1 MSGPLSGLRV
11 LDISN
16 VIAGPFAAA
25 LLGDF
30 GAEVLKV
37 ELPARENAGGD
48 PLRAMPP
55 HKDGK
60 PLLWKAVNR
69 NKQAIT
75 LDLRKPEGQALF
87 RRLLPRFDVLIENYR
102 PGTLDRWNLGKEAL
116 WKEQPR
122 LVILRVTGFGQTGP
136 YSGYAGF
143 ARLFE
148 AYAGLTYITRAPGEP
163 PMHPGYPIGDPVG
176 GVFGAF
182 GVLAALM
189 HRANHPDAAGQEID
203 LSCTEAMM
211 RLLEVLPI
219 KYDQLGQVHE
229 PIGNGNA
236 YVSPGGMFRSADGEW
251 LSFTAA
257 TQNVFE
263 RFCRLIGRPE
273 LIADP
278 KFANNPLRMGHQ
290 QELNAIKRDVRRM
303 GRRISNRQSEMLQ
316 ARLDRL
322 GQKLRWERAEAR
334 SDNGWQSDPRFAT
347 QYDASRY
354 YRADPRYTERRLG
367 PQDEVYRGSDGR
379 YYCKRSDGT
388 TGLIIGA
395 AGGALLGNVI
405 DGGRDRTAGTLLGG
419 ALGAI
424 LGKSIEQNNDVRCK

>member
-1 MSGPLSGLRV
+1 MKGPLEGLKV

-30 GAEVLKV
+30 GADVLKV
-37 ELPARENAGGD
+37 EVPGGGD
-48 PLRAMPP
+48 TLRGLPP
-55 HKDGK
+55 HKEGK

-69 NKQAIT
+69 NKRAIT

-87 RRLLPRFDVLIENYR
+87 RKLLPRFDVLVENYR
-102 PGTLDRWNLGKEAL
+102 PGTLDRWGLDKSTL
-116 WKEQPR
+116 WTLQPK

-148 AYAGLTYITRAPGEP
+148 AYAGLTYITRAPGDP
-163 PMHPGYPIGDPVG
+163 PMHPGYPIGDPIG

-182 GVLAALM
+182 GVLAALL
-189 HRANHPDAAGQEID
+189 HRAKHPEAPGQEID

-219 KYDQLGQVHE
+219 EYDQLGQVHE

-236 YVSPGGMFRSADGEW
+236 YVAPGGVFRAGDGEW

-257 TQNVFE
+257 TQSVFE
-263 RFCRLIGRPE
+263 RFCKLIGREE

-278 KFANNPLRMGHQ
+278 RYASNPLRMQHSK
-290 QELNAIKRDVRRM
+290 ELNAIVAAWIGERPCRDAIRELSEAGVSVAPVY
-303 GRRISNRQSEMLQ
+303 SNRDIAEDAHFLYRQSITRVKD
-316 ARLDRL
+316 ADFGSVAVPCVVPRLSATP
-322 GQKLRWERAEAR
+322 GEAR
-334 SDNGWQSDPRFAT
+334 TSGPAHGAHNSEIYGGMLGLSEAEQSDL
-347 QYDASRY
+347 
-354 YRADPRYTERRLG
+354 RR
-367 PQDEVYRGSDGR
+367 DG
-379 YYCKRSDGT
+379 
-388 TGLIIGA
+388 
-395 AGGALLGNVI
+395 VI
-405 DGGRDRTAGTLLGG
+405 
-419 ALGAI
+419 
-424 LGKSIEQNNDVRCK
+424 

>member
-1 MSGPLSGLRV
+1 MNGPLQGLRV

-37 ELPARENAGGD
+37 ELPGGGD
-48 PLRAMPP
+48 PLRGLPP

-87 RRLLPRFDVLIENYR
+87 GRLLPRFDVLIENYR
-102 PGTLDRWNLGKEAL
+102 PGTLDRWNLSKEAL
-116 WKEQPR
+116 WTLQPK

-163 PMHPGYPIGDPVG
+163 PMHPGYPIGDPIG

-189 HRANHPDAAGQEID
+189 HRARNPDAPGQEID

-219 KYDQLGQVHE
+219 EYDQLGQVHE

-257 TQNVFE
+257 TQSVFE

-278 KFANNPLRMGHQ
+278 KFANNPLRMKHQ
-290 QELNAIKRDVRRM
+290 KELNAIVTQWIGARPYREAIRELSEAGVSVAPVY
-303 GRRISNRQSEMLQ
+303 SNRDIASDAQVV
-316 ARLDRL
+316 ARESITRVTDADFGSVAVPCVVPRL
-322 GQKLRWERAEAR
+322 SATPGEAR
-334 SDNGWQSDPRFAT
+334 SA
-347 QYDASRY
+347 
-354 YRADPRYTERRLG
+354 G
-367 PQDEVYRGSDGR
+367 PAAGAHNAEVYGGWLGLSDAER
-379 YYCKRSDGT
+379 
-388 TGLIIGA
+388 A
-395 AGGALLGNVI
+395 ALERNGVI
-405 DGGRDRTAGTLLGG
+405 
-419 ALGAI
+419 
-424 LGKSIEQNNDVRCK
+424 